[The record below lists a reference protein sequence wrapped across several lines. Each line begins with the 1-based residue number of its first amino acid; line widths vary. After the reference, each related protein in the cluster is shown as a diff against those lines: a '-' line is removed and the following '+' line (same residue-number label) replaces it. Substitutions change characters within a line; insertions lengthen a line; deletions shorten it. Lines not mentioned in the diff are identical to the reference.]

1 MCSVE
6 FLEIECFSSSR
17 CASSFLTH
25 EKRFSLL
32 SFVKPG
38 WSTTGRVPVRAY
50 ARRIPSTGPSG
61 FALFGAYCAAAV
73 YGFYQIGQGNKHR
86 RKVLDEK
93 HNARAILVPF
103 LQAEEDRR
111 YVKDYRELK
120 ERENTVMKNVQGW
133 NPEAKT
139 YK

>member
-1 MCSVE
+1 M
-6 FLEIECFSSSR
+6 R
-17 CASSFLTH
+17 
-25 EKRFSLL
+25 
-32 SFVKPG
+32 
-38 WSTTGRVPVRAY
+38 Y

-103 LQAEEDRR
+103 LQAAEDRR
-111 YVKDYRELK
+111 YAKDCREIR
-120 ERENTVMKNVQGW
+120 ERENRVMKNVRGW

-139 YK
+139 YKTTWLSPGAATRPGLI

>member
-1 MCSVE
+1 M
-6 FLEIECFSSSR
+6 R
-17 CASSFLTH
+17 
-25 EKRFSLL
+25 
-32 SFVKPG
+32 
-38 WSTTGRVPVRAY
+38 Y

-139 YK
+139 YKTTWLSPGAATRPGLI